1 MAAGSGGSV
10 EGGKY
15 VPPAKRKNPQVSWS
29 SNIRSKCHACLEDVI
44 LLSDIYVATLT
55 YESNQKHFHCCTCSG
70 LVLWIS
76 VSIFVSMISL
86 RNDNI
91 HLVRR

>member
-1 MAAGSGGSV
+1 LAAGSGGSV

-29 SNIRSKCHACLEDVI
+29 NNICSKCHASLEDLI

-55 YESNQKHFHCCTCSG
+55 YD
-70 LVLWIS
+70 
-76 VSIFVSMISL
+76 FVK
-86 RNDNI
+86 
-91 HLVRR
+91 